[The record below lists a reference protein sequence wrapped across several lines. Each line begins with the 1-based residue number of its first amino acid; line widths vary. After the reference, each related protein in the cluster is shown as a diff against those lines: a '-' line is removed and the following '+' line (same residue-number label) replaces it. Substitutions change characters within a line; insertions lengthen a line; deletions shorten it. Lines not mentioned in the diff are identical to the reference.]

1 MKKVFKIVGI
11 SAAIYLFI
19 NMFENILYYSIGR
32 HTNREVKLEFPTQYD
47 FIRIIFITIGFA
59 LLQGYLTLKL
69 EY

>member
-1 MKKVFKIVGI
+1 MKKVFKIIGI

-32 HTNREVKLEFPTQYD
+32 HSDRELQLELPTRYD
-47 FIRIIFITIGFA
+47 FLKIVIITIGFA